1 MIPGGLY
8 GIDIEQQDSE
18 RYHVHLHALCEMPFV
33 PQAAVASVWQDITG
47 ASVIDVQRRGDLL
60 VEMVGY
66 VCKPPEFE
74 SVEDE
79 VEYLTALKGAR
90 LMQPFG
96 SLHGNVSE
104 IPGMLECSN
113 CGRAPQF
120 WNYLGLV
127 DEAFDNMTLATPR
140 EGDRPPP

>member
-1 MIPGGLY
+1 M
-8 GIDIEQQDSE
+8 
-18 RYHVHLHALCEMPFV
+18 
-33 PQAAVASVWQDITG
+33 
-47 ASVIDVQRRGDLL
+47 
-60 VEMVGY
+60 GY
-66 VCKPPEFE
+66 VCKLPEFE

-104 IPGMLECSN
+104 MPSLLECSE
-113 CGRAPQF
+113 CGRAPQL

-127 DEAFDNMTLATPR
+127 NEAFDNMTLATPYD
-140 EGDRPPP
+140 GDRPPP